1 VSYTLSERPL
11 AYAEAGERVEYLKR
25 VFAWTFGGLVVAGI
39 SAMSMAA
46 FVYLT
51 AAAGI
56 TIFLN
61 QWVSLAII
69 LGSYGIAQ
77 WVAPKMVFGEQKV
90 LGFGIGAVFEGIAMG
105 YLLLAAMTMGAAQ
118 GNPLGLVTLALMM
131 TGLTGLGMTAYV
143 WTSPR
148 EFSFIGAA
156 LSALSLPML
165 ILMGVGLVFPALF
178 GGVFGI
184 LISGLFVVIS
194 AAGLLYQ
201 VNQVFHKLDTRQHIE
216 GAFLIMMGL
225 LVLFWNILVLLM
237 KLNRR

>member
-1 VSYTLSERPL
+1 M
-11 AYAEAGERVEYLKR
+11 AG
-25 VFAWTFGGLVVAGI
+25 
-39 SAMSMAA
+39 

-56 TIFLN
+56 TIVLN

-184 LISGLFVVIS
+184 LFSGLFVVIS

>member
-1 VSYTLSERPL
+1 
-11 AYAEAGERVEYLKR
+11 
-25 VFAWTFGGLVVAGI
+25 
-39 SAMSMAA
+39 
-46 FVYLT
+46 
-51 AAAGI
+51 
-56 TIFLN
+56 
-61 QWVSLAII
+61 
-69 LGSYGIAQ
+69 
-77 WVAPKMVFGEQKV
+77 
-90 LGFGIGAVFEGIAMG
+90 
-105 YLLLAAMTMGAAQ
+105 
-118 GNPLGLVTLALMM
+118 
-131 TGLTGLGMTAYV
+131 MTAYV

>member
-1 VSYTLSERPL
+1 
-11 AYAEAGERVEYLKR
+11 
-25 VFAWTFGGLVVAGI
+25 
-39 SAMSMAA
+39 MSMAG

>member
-1 VSYTLSERPL
+1 MN
-11 AYAEAGERVEYLKR
+11 ERVR
-25 VFAWTFGGLVVAGI
+25 QTGFAYIAAVVLLVVVAGI
-39 SAMSMAA
+39 SAMSMAG

-77 WVAPKMVFGEQKV
+77 WVAPKRVFGEQKV

>member
-1 VSYTLSERPL
+1 
-11 AYAEAGERVEYLKR
+11 
-25 VFAWTFGGLVVAGI
+25 
-39 SAMSMAA
+39 MAV

-165 ILMGVGLVFPALF
+165 ILMGVGLVFPGLF

-184 LISGLFVVIS
+184 VISGVFVVIS